1 MTVDAITSLRG
12 DARPR
17 ELQVTQLPAVVS
29 GALSVQFLSPLAP
42 YHQAWGLGGGMYWTQ
57 YGVNTGRGLDRVNSA
72 GTT

>member
-29 GALSVQFLSPLAP
+29 GALSVQFLSLSHHTIRPG
-42 YHQAWGLGGGMYWTQ
+42 AWVGGCIGPNMGSIRDEDWT
-57 YGVNTGRGLDRVNSA
+57 R
-72 GTT
+72 